1 MNVQEVINI
10 AKQRE
15 SKNKMLTKKII
26 ENIHK
31 KIKYYATMHK
41 ESCTYIVPP
50 IIDDS
55 LISDLNLTVKEI
67 FKTLDQEGY
76 IVNAYSNGQIDI
88 CWNEKLVEHKVK
100 TDNYLLK
107 QHEHKL
113 RNLSKINKQIDSRY
127 GFLANPKKIN
137 KELSIE
143 QKLDHQVE
151 KILAEKDK
159 NQKKFSL
166 LLNNKK

>member
-113 RNLSKINKQIDSRY
+113 RNLSKINKQIDSLY

-143 QKLDHQVE
+143 QKLDNQVE
-151 KILAEKDK
+151 KILHEKDK
-159 NQKKFSL
+159 NQKKFCL
-166 LLNNKK
+166 LLNNK

>member
-143 QKLDHQVE
+143 QKLDNQVE
-151 KILAEKDK
+151 KILHEKDK
-159 NQKKFSL
+159 NQKKFCL
-166 LLNNKK
+166 LLNNK

>member
-41 ESCTYIVPP
+41 ESCTYVVPP

-143 QKLDHQVE
+143 QKLDNQVE
-151 KILAEKDK
+151 KILHEKDK
-159 NQKKFSL
+159 NQKKFCL
-166 LLNNKK
+166 LLNNK

>member
-15 SKNKMLTKKII
+15 SKNKILTKKII

-107 QHEHKL
+107 QNEHKL

-151 KILAEKDK
+151 KILHEKDK
-159 NQKKFSL
+159 NQKKFCL
-166 LLNNKK
+166 LLNNK

>member
-107 QHEHKL
+107 QHEYKL
-113 RNLSKINKQIDSRY
+113 KNLSKINKQIDSRY

-166 LLNNKK
+166 LLNNK

>member
-15 SKNKMLTKKII
+15 SRNKTLTKKII

-50 IIDDS
+50 IIDDT
-55 LISDLNLTVKEI
+55 LISDLNLTIKEI
-67 FKTLDQEGY
+67 FKTLDSEGY

-88 CWNEKLVEHKVK
+88 CWNEKLVEQKVK

-107 QHEHKL
+107 EHEYKL
-113 RNLSKINKQIDSRY
+113 KNLSKINKQIDSRY
-127 GFLANPKKIN
+127 GFLANPKKVN
-137 KELSIE
+137 TEKSVE
-143 QKLDHQVE
+143 QKLDDQVE
-151 KILAEKDK
+151 KILAEKNK

-166 LLNNKK
+166 LLNK

>member
-15 SKNKMLTKKII
+15 SRNKIITKKII

-55 LISDLNLTVKEI
+55 LISDLSLTVKEI
-67 FKTLDQEGY
+67 FKTLDSEGY

-113 RNLSKINKQIDSRY
+113 KNISKINKQIDSRY

-166 LLNNKK
+166 LLNNK

>member
-15 SKNKMLTKKII
+15 SRNKIITKKII

-50 IIDDS
+50 IIDDT
-55 LISDLNLTVKEI
+55 LISDLSLTVKEI
-67 FKTLDQEGY
+67 FKTLDSEGY
-76 IVNAYSNGQIDI
+76 IVNAYSSGQIDI

-100 TDNYLLK
+100 TDKYLLN

-113 RNLSKINKQIDSRY
+113 KNISKINKQIDSRY

>member
-41 ESCTYIVPP
+41 ESCTYIIPP

-151 KILAEKDK
+151 KILSEKDK
-159 NQKKFSL
+159 NQKKFCL
-166 LLNNKK
+166 LLNNK